1 MPAASSAKRR
11 RTEACR
17 PPAKVS
23 AASALREGDGVT
35 ERSGARLVDASAVE
49 QLQRDLRD
57 AREEIVAT
65 NAVLTAM
72 GRSASDLDLVFGAIV
87 DSARNLC
94 RADAVVLSLVDG
106 PQYRLARTSGV
117 SREYVQFMIDHP
129 FRRDASS
136 LHGRVGL
143 ERRAIQIE
151 DVLADPD
158 YGRPDAQRIAGFRS
172 TMGAPMLLDD
182 EVIGVMTVWRTEVD
196 PFEDRSITLLT
207 AFAAAAAIAVRN
219 LDLVRALEARSA
231 ELAHKV
237 DQLEALGKLGEAVS
251 SSLDLGTV
259 LSTIVMHAVEMSGTD
274 GGSLMEFDEA
284 EQHFFVRTAYGTSD
298 ETLDRL
304 RNVEISLYDTFVGR
318 AALEGRPLQIPDLAG
333 LDLDVHQR
341 VLFDTGW
348 RSMVAVP
355 MLREGQIV
363 GVFVVRRLT
372 PGEFPEETCEVLQ
385 TFANQSALAI
395 LNARLFRDLE
405 QKSAELQ
412 VASRHKSEFLASM
425 SHELRTPLNA
435 VIGFSEVL
443 LDQMFGELN
452 ERQLEYLRDIWSSG
466 KHLLHLLSD
475 ILDLSKV
482 EAGKMELETVS
493 FSVPEA
499 LEYGISMMRE
509 RAARHGLN
517 LSLEVASDVAVVEAD
532 ELRFKQVVI
541 NLLSNAV
548 KFTPDGGSVTVEAHV
563 DRPDVVIT
571 VTDTGVGI
579 APADRE
585 RIFESFQQGRATPN
599 HQEGTGLGLTLCR
612 RIVGMMG
619 GRMWLESEVGVGS
632 SFAFTVPIGR
642 QSPADDGTSTTPE
655 EPRLHRVLI
664 IEDDRQSV
672 DLLTV
677 YLESAG
683 FDVSIA
689 HDGTIGLT
697 LIRRDKPV
705 AVILD
710 VRLPGMDGWEVLR
723 AIKADAETADI
734 PVVVV
739 SVLDERVK
747 GLSLGAAEYL
757 VKPASR
763 DDLMAALARVGVM
776 QPAGAVGHEP
786 RSEHR

>member
-1 MPAASSAKRR
+1 M
-11 RTEACR
+11 TDG
-17 PPAKVS
+17 
-23 AASALREGDGVT
+23 ASARSVEGS
-35 ERSGARLVDASAVE
+35 EIE
-49 QLQRDLRD
+49 QLRRDLLD

-87 DSARNLC
+87 DSARTLC
-94 RADAVVLSLVDG
+94 RADAALLLLVDG
-106 PQYRLARTSGV
+106 PHYRLARSSRV
-117 SREYVQFMIDHP
+117 SAAYVQHMIDHP
-129 FRRDASS
+129 FHRDARS
-136 LHGRVGL
+136 LSGRVGL
-143 ERRAIQIE
+143 ERRVIHID
-151 DVLADPD
+151 DVLADPN
-158 YGRPDAQRIAGFRS
+158 YGRQDAQRVAGFR
-172 TMGAPMLLDD
+172 TIMGAPMLLDD
-182 EVIGVMTVWRTEVD
+182 EVIGVLVVWRTDVD
-196 PFEDRSITLLT
+196 PFDDRAITLLT

-219 LDLVRALEARSA
+219 LDLVRALEARTA

-237 DQLEALGKLGEAVS
+237 EQLEALGKLGEAVG

-259 LSTIVMHAVEMSGTD
+259 LSTIVMHAVQMSGTD

-284 EQHFFVRTAYGTSD
+284 EQHFFVRAAYGTSD
-298 ETLDRL
+298 ETLDQL
-304 RNVEISLYDTFVGR
+304 RHADISLLDTFVGR
-318 AALEGRPLQIPDLAG
+318 AALAGRPLQIADLRG
-333 LDLDVHQR
+333 LELDVHQR
-341 VLFDTGW
+341 ALFDTGW

-355 MLREGQIV
+355 MLRESQII
-363 GVFVVRRLT
+363 GVLVVRRLH
-372 PGEFPEETCEVLQ
+372 PGTIPEETCELLQ
-385 TFANQSALAI
+385 TFASQSALAI

-405 QKSAELQ
+405 EKTAELQ

-452 ERQLEYLRDIWSSG
+452 DRQLEYLRDIWTSG

-482 EAGKMELETVS
+482 EAGKMDLE
-493 FSVPEA
+493 SVAFPVHEA

-509 RAARHGLN
+509 RAVRHGLT
-517 LSLEVASDVAVVEAD
+517 LSLDVGRDVAVVEAD

-548 KFTPDGGSVTVEAHV
+548 KFTPDGGTITVEARV
-563 DRPDVVIT
+563 EGPEVVIS
-571 VTDTGVGI
+571 VTDTGVGV
-579 APADRE
+579 ALADRE
-585 RIFESFQQGRATPN
+585 RIFESFQQGRGTAT
-599 HQEGTGLGLTLCR
+599 HEGTGLGLTLCR
-612 RIVGMMG
+612 RIVGLMG

-632 SFAFTVPIGR
+632 TFAFTVPIGWP
-642 QSPADDGTSTTPE
+642 SPTDQVGSAPLGQ
-655 EPRLHRVLI
+655 PRAHRVLV

-683 FDVSIA
+683 LEVSIA
-689 HDGTIGLT
+689 HDGPSGLAA
-697 LIRRDKPV
+697 IRREWPV

-710 VRLPGMDGWEVLR
+710 VRLPHMDGWDVLR
-723 AIKADAETADI
+723 AINADPETSSI

-757 VKPASR
+757 VKPTSR
-763 DDLMAALARVGVM
+763 DDVIAAMSRVGVM
-776 QPAGAVGHEP
+776 SAAGTSGQEP
-786 RSEHR
+786 RSELR

>member
-1 MPAASSAKRR
+1 
-11 RTEACR
+11 
-17 PPAKVS
+17 
-23 AASALREGDGVT
+23 LREGDGVK

-117 SREYVQFMIDHP
+117 SPEYVQFMIDHP

-151 DVLADPD
+151 DVLADPG

-196 PFEDRSITLLT
+196 PFEDRAITLLT

-237 DQLEALGKLGEAVS
+237 DQLEALGKLGETVS

-284 EQHFFVRTAYGTSD
+284 EQHFFVRTAYATSD

-318 AALEGRPLQIPDLAG
+318 AALERRPLQIPDLADV
-333 LDLDVHQR
+333 DLDVHQQ

-372 PGEFPEETCEVLQ
+372 PGDFPEETCEVLQ

-405 QKSAELQ
+405 QKTAELQ

-482 EAGKMELETVS
+482 EAGKMELERVS

-509 RAARHGLN
+509 RATRHGLS

-548 KFTPDGGSVTVEAHV
+548 KFTPDGGSVTLEAHV
-563 DRPDVVIT
+563 DGPDVVIT

-585 RIFESFQQGRATPN
+585 RIFESFQQGRSTPN
-599 HQEGTGLGLTLCR
+599 HHEGTGLGLTLCR
-612 RIVGMMG
+612 RIVALMG
-619 GRMWLESEVGVGS
+619 GRMWLQSEVGVGS
-632 SFAFTVPIGR
+632 TFAFTVPIGR
-642 QSPADDGTSTTPE
+642 ESPAHEGPSTTPE

-677 YLESAG
+677 YLERAG

-689 HDGTIGLT
+689 HDGTIGLA

-710 VRLPGMDGWEVLR
+710 VRLPGMDGWDVLR

-763 DDLMAALARVGVM
+763 DDVMAALDRVGVT
-776 QPAGAVGHEP
+776 PPVGTVGHEP

>member
-1 MPAASSAKRR
+1 M
-11 RTEACR
+11 T
-17 PPAKVS
+17 
-23 AASALREGDGVT
+23 DGA
-35 ERSGARLVDASAVE
+35 GAGFAVE

-87 DSARNLC
+87 ESARNLC
-94 RADAVVLSLVDG
+94 RADGVVLSLVDG
-106 PQYRLARTSGV
+106 PHYRVARTSGV
-117 SREYVQFMIDHP
+117 SPDYVRHMADHP
-129 FRRDASS
+129 FRRDADSV
-136 LHGRVGL
+136 HGRVGL
-143 ERRAIQIE
+143 ERRAIQID
-151 DVLADPD
+151 DVLADPT
-158 YGRPDAQRIAGFRS
+158 YGRQDVQRIAGFRT

-182 EVIGVMTVWRTEVD
+182 DVVGVLSLWRTEVD
-196 PFEDRSITLLT
+196 PFDDRAITLLT
-207 AFAAAAAIAVRN
+207 AFASAAAIAVRN
-219 LDLVRALEARSA
+219 LDLVRALEARTA
-231 ELAHKV
+231 ELANKV

-259 LSTIVMHAVEMSGTD
+259 LSTIVMHAVQMSGTD

-304 RNVEISLYDTFVGR
+304 RHADISLHDTFVGR
-318 AALEGRPLQIPDLAG
+318 AALEARPLQIADLSG
-333 LDLDVHQR
+333 LELDVHQKA
-341 VLFDTGW
+341 LFDTGW

-363 GVFVVRRLT
+363 GVLVVRRRVT
-372 PGEFPEETCEVLQ
+372 GAFPEETCELLQ
-385 TFANQSALAI
+385 TFASQSALAI

-405 QKSAELQ
+405 TKTAELQ

-466 KHLLHLLSD
+466 RHLLHLLSD

-482 EAGKMELETVS
+482 EAGKMDLESVP
-493 FSVPEA
+493 FSVREA

-509 RAARHGLN
+509 RATRHGLG
-517 LSLEVASDVAVVEAD
+517 LGLDVAPAVGDVEAD

-548 KFTPDGGSVTVEAHV
+548 KFTPDGGTVTVTAVV
-563 DRPDVVIT
+563 DGPDVVIT
-571 VTDTGVGI
+571 VTDTGVGV

-585 RIFESFQQGRATPN
+585 RIFESFQQGRSTRT
-599 HQEGTGLGLTLCR
+599 HEGTGLGLTLCR
-612 RIVGMMG
+612 RIVGLMG

-632 SFAFTVPIGR
+632 TFAFTVPTGR
-642 QSPADDGTSTTPE
+642 RSPANDDSSAPADHTRS
-655 EPRLHRVLI
+655 HRVLV
-664 IEDDRQSV
+664 IEDDRQSA
-672 DLLTV
+672 DLLTA
-677 YLESAG
+677 YLSSAG
-683 FDVSIA
+683 FEVAIA
-689 HDGTIGLT
+689 HDGPIGLAA
-697 LIRRDKPV
+697 LRRERPV

-710 VRLPGMDGWEVLR
+710 VRLPGMDGWDVLR
-723 AIKADAETADI
+723 AIKADPETSSI

-739 SVLDERVK
+739 SVLDERIR
-747 GLSLGAAEYL
+747 GMSLGAAEYL
-757 VKPASR
+757 VKPTSR
-763 DDLMAALARVGVM
+763 DDVMAALARVRVVP
-776 QPAGAVGHEP
+776 PAGDVGHDR